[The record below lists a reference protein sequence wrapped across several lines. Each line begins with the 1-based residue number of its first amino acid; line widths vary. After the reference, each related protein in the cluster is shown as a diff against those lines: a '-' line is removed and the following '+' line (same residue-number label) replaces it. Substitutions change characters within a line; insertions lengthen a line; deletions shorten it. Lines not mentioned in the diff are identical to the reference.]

1 MTPRK
6 KTMITVKN
14 LTKTFT
20 LHLRDGIELPVLA
33 DLSLTV
39 HQGDCVVLAGPSG
52 IGKSSLLRCIYANY
66 AAIRLGEDT
75 S

>member
-6 KTMITVKN
+6 KTMVTVKD

-39 HQGDCVVLAGPSG
+39 RQGDCVVLAGPSG
-52 IGKSSLLRCIYANY
+52 IGKSSLLRCIYANLSL
-66 AAIRLGEDT
+66 IHI
-75 S
+75 